1 MQLDRT
7 ARSDIEIARYWMGVS
22 ALERKLAKLDQEKQ
36 SLQIEIMHREA
47 EWSNAAD
54 KTVRRFRQK
63 QRELIKRQSHVDR
76 ARADLKTKFNEKRK
90 KHRYVIGSNVK
101 DKW

>member
-1 MQLDRT
+1 
-7 ARSDIEIARYWMGVS
+7 
-22 ALERKLAKLDQEKQ
+22 
-36 SLQIEIMHREA
+36 MHREA
-47 EWSNAAD
+47 EWSNAPD
-54 KTVRRFRQK
+54 KTVQQK

>member
-1 MQLDRT
+1 MTVKR
-7 ARSDIEIARYWMGVS
+7 DIQRLTEEI
-22 ALERKLAKLDQEKQ
+22 AKLDQEKQ